1 MSKAPKAA
9 EPAVV
14 NEGFGVVLPGSM
26 NADLTPKPPVSEE
39 ETFDERM
46 ARLQKLADKEIAKE
60 SDEEI
65 VKRLVAEARTKRDAD
80 LLPKDTSGWPAEY
93 LKVNIF
99 KGPNKFDLSYVPLG
113 LNGYIIKVPRG
124 ETVILPKIFVDECLE
139 HAIEEITVQSQGG
152 LITQPRHRFPYQV
165 IGTATTEEYKEYQ
178 VQQKEKAARELR
190 SAERMSA

>member
-1 MSKAPKAA
+1 MSEQKI
-9 EPAVV
+9 V

-26 NADLTPKPPVSEE
+26 NADLTPKPVESEG
-39 ETFDERM
+39 ETLDARM
-46 ARLQKLADKEIAKE
+46 ARLQALANIEIAKE

-65 VKRLVAEARTKRDAD
+65 VNRLVAEARAKRDEA

-93 LKVNIF
+93 VKVNIF

-124 ETVILPKIFVDECLE
+124 ETVILPKIFVTECLE

-152 LITQPRHRFPYQV
+152 LITQPRHRFPYQ
-165 IGTATTEEYKEYQ
+165 ILGEATPEEYREYQ
-178 VQQKEKAARELR
+178 VQQKEKAAREMR
-190 SAERMSA
+190 VAERMSA